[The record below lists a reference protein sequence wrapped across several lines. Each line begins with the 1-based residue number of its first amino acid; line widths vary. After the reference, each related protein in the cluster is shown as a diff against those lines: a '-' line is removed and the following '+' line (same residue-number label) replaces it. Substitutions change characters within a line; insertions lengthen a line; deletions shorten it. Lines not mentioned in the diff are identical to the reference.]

1 MEKKMTALDKLL
13 ANKETI
19 IANKG
24 INRTATFHH
33 ERTGIDFTYREL
45 SDLEREELAESFE
58 GISDKS
64 KPQDKEKTEIAVYKM
79 VAKVIVE
86 PNLNDSRLK
95 EEFKYSEPF
104 EFIKDFFNSAETL
117 EVIERIRGLGMTI
130 K

>member
-24 INRTATFHH
+24 INRTATFYH

-45 SDLEREELAESFE
+45 SDLEREELAKSFE
-58 GISDKS
+58 GISDNS

-86 PNLNDSRLK
+86 PNLNDSRC
-95 EEFKYSEPF
+95 FNPYSNGSS
-104 EFIKDFFNSAETL
+104 FFMRYGS
-117 EVIERIRGLGMTI
+117 
-130 K
+130 

>member
-13 ANKETI
+13 ANKEKI

-24 INRTATFHH
+24 KQRTSTFYH

-45 SDLEREELAESFE
+45 SDLEREELAKSFE
-58 GISDKS
+58 GISDNS

>member
-24 INRTATFHH
+24 INRTATFYH

-45 SDLEREELAESFE
+45 SDLEREELSESFE
-58 GISDKS
+58 GLNEKS
-64 KPQDKEKTEIAVYKM
+64 NAETKAKTEEAVYKM
-79 VAKVIVE
+79 VARVIIE

>member
-24 INRTATFHH
+24 INRTATFYH

-45 SDLEREELAESFE
+45 SDLEREELSESFE
-58 GISDKS
+58 GLNEKS
-64 KPQDKEKTEIAVYKM
+64 NAETKAKIEEAVYKM
-79 VAKVIVE
+79 VARVIIE

-104 EFIKDFFNSAETL
+104 EFIKDFFNSVETL
-117 EVIERIRGLGMTI
+117 EVIERIKGLV
-130 K
+130 